1 MWVCGVTDNMIILAD
16 YRVQNLDIPCQV
28 RIFVVLYKSNLEEK
42 HQGFSR
48 QLTKHAPKTIGCH
61 C

>member
-16 YRVQNLDIPCQV
+16 YRVRNLDIPCQV
-28 RIFVVLYKSNLEEK
+28 RIFVVLYKSNVKEK

-48 QLTKHAPKTIGCH
+48 CLIKHDPKTIGCH
-61 C
+61 